1 MDWQIFFLITKT
13 KCYINSKFNC
23 SCKKKRVEKWHKNHE
38 FGKEYLG
45 SDMMIAN
52 VYFTGNK
59 DAEESIRSLNDL
71 DKSNLNMRLS
81 SLKVPISGDS
91 TCFLGF

>member
-1 MDWQIFFLITKT
+1 MDWQIFFLITHYQNEMLYQFKIQSQLQE
-13 KCYINSKFNC
+13 KS
-23 SCKKKRVEKWHKNHE
+23 VEMWHKNHE

-71 DKSNLNMRLS
+71 DKSNLNMRIS
-81 SLKVPISGDS
+81 SLMS
-91 TCFLGF
+91 LR